1 MMFIICIGVL
11 GCQTLE
17 KNKYLYYP
25 GIIETKNDLI
35 LEYSRAFRVLKFNN
49 LIGVSNERK
58 TN

>member
-1 MMFIICIGVL
+1 MMFIICIGAL

-17 KNKYLYYP
+17 KNKHLYYP
-25 GIIETKNDLI
+25 GTIETKNDLI